1 VNRSVLEGIQAG
13 YPCAT
18 RLKRPRIDLVRP
30 VVVTLILF
38 SVLVLALLILL
49 LSSGRRER
57 RARRGRT
64 GASPRGVVSDALFRK
79 VPTGGVFSDVAC
91 RNELEGQMWG
101 RATWAA
107 PRRPIWRNVCE
118 RRAGES

>member
-1 VNRSVLEGIQAG
+1 MNRAALAGIQTG
-13 YPCAT
+13 YPRAT

-30 VVVTLILF
+30 VVVTLILV

-57 RARRGRT
+57 RVRRGRR

-79 VPTGGVFSDVAC
+79 VPTGGVFSHVA
-91 RNELEGQMWG
+91 
-101 RATWAA
+101 
-107 PRRPIWRNVCE
+107 
-118 RRAGES
+118 